1 MRHHLQQKQKRHRGC
16 IMRDTHS
23 DPPKTTEVAVD
34 VVGSE
39 ACVGKAALAVLLEN
53 MVPLMD
59 T

>member
-1 MRHHLQQKQKRHRGC
+1 
-16 IMRDTHS
+16 MRDTHS